1 MSTAGSNAPTT
12 AIEPWLTVPD
22 GRVASDFSS
31 NAFGAVRAYRL
42 DDDDDDDGRPVVAR
56 PSIDRGQTTL
66 TGPWTTT

>member
-22 GRVASDFSS
+22 GRVASDFYS

-42 DDDDDDDGRPVVAR
+42 DDDDVRPVVAR
-56 PSIDRGQTTL
+56 PSIGRSRRL
-66 TGPWTTT
+66 